1 LKRGK
6 PALALLAWLRR
17 KKAWKA
23 SSTLFKVQRQR
34 LAGSAPVSLR
44 ILAPDLGQGFELID
58 TRDGQAGLAPGS
70 DALFERGVVE
80 QAFSFKTP
88 FERVVL
94 PAPGTQSVLEG
105 QKQMTSTTHE
115 NI

>member
-1 LKRGK
+1 MRT
-6 PALALLAWLRR
+6 LRSFR
-17 KKAWKA
+17 TKDPHPE
-23 SSTLFKVQRQR
+23 QC
-34 LAGSAPVSLR
+34 
-44 ILAPDLGQGFELID
+44 
-58 TRDGQAGLAPGS
+58 

-88 FERVVL
+88 FEHAVL